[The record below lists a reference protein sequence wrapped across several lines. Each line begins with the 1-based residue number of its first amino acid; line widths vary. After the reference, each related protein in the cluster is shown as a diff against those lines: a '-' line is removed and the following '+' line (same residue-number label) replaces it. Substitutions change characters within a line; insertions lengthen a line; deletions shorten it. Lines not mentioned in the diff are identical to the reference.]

1 MTDALGRGMTKQNM
15 GDGTCLAGLGAP
27 ELFGAFAAGHDDY
40 VVLADAWRALEHL
53 DPAQRRR
60 VLDAFRVV
68 GRLAG
73 PGDGLA
79 ECMGGCAVVMDQ
91 ARRANTPHCP

>member
-1 MTDALGRGMTKQNM
+1 MTKQNM

-53 DPAQRRR
+53 DPVQRRR

-73 PGDGLA
+73 PG
-79 ECMGGCAVVMDQ
+79 MGWRSAWGCA
-91 ARRANTPHCP
+91 RS